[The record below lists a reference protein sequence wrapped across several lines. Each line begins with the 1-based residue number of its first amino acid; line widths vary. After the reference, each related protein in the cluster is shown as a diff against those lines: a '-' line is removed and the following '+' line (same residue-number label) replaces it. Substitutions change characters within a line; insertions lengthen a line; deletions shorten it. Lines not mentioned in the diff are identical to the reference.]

1 VEPEHEL
8 LGEEAG
14 EECLERCE
22 RLVGIVAAL
31 DILSVYISDNT
42 AEIVSVQVVDKVP
55 VNYLNTH
62 NDQGL

>member
-1 VEPEHEL
+1 
-8 LGEEAG
+8 
-14 EECLERCE
+14 
-22 RLVGIVAAL
+22 VGIVAAL